1 MYADPNVDIVYI
13 GTPHVFHRESCLA
26 TIAAGKHVLCEK
38 PMAINETE
46 VNEMIA
52 AAKEKGVFLMEGT
65 SAVSLNTISFR
76 EYD

>member
-1 MYADPNVDIVYI
+1 M
-13 GTPHVFHRESCLA
+13 
-26 TIAAGKHVLCEK
+26 CEK